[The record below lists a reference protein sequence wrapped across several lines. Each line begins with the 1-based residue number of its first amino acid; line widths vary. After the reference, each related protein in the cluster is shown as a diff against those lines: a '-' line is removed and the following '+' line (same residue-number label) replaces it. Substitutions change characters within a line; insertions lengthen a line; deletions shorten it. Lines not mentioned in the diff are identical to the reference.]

1 MRFCMPCWPLVRFSM
16 TCVTYVRA
24 WCPRSACGSERAEL
38 ALHRPDAI
46 CDGKGVL
53 IGVGEIGCAG
63 GCGGAGLRVHLG
75 PFLASPASSPG
86 VHRQTLHTNF
96 ALCVA
101 GAAEAAEALSVISS
115 CSYTHEVEE
124 RGVGMGF
131 GPGVPAPPARNPRAG
146 PKRNTI
152 RERALT
158 FSPLLYIPSPST
170 RTCPPLSFSKAPA
183 HLLQTSDPSHL
194 PATLRPA

>member
-1 MRFCMPCWPLVRFSM
+1 MPCWLLVRFSM

-24 WCPRSACGSERAEL
+24 RCPRAACGSKRAEL

-46 CDGKGVL
+46 CGGKGVL

-63 GCGGAGLRVHLG
+63 GCGGAGQRVHLG

-96 ALCVA
+96 APCVA
-101 GAAEAAEALSVISS
+101 GAAEAAEALSVISR

-131 GPGVPAPPARNPRAG
+131 GPGVPAPPARDPRWVELGSSATLSG
-146 PKRNTI
+146 
-152 RERALT
+152 RELT

-170 RTCPPLSFSKAPA
+170 RTWPPLSFSKAPA